1 MNTKHLVD
9 PELAKALEG
18 INTPTLTR
26 ESLPANRIALSQFK
40 VSAPAAPG
48 ITVEEH
54 LLSRSDGSAL
64 RVLVYLPTAPRT
76 GGLLFFHGGGMIR
89 GTADQYDAQS
99 RYFAHRLGCVVVV
112 VDYRLAPE
120 NPYPAGLDDG
130 CQALQWLH
138 DSADALQLPRDR
150 IAIAGESGGGC
161 LAAALALYA
170 RDHDGPAISA
180 QFLQNPMLD
189 DRTGTP
195 AEPNPLPNVGEFLWT
210 AANNRFAWGA
220 VLGREPGGPDTP
232 AYAAPGRVV
241 NLAGMPPSYLFV
253 GELDLFLDE
262 NLRFVHNLLRHGVST
277 ELHLYAGAYH
287 GFMSFSKGT
296 QLTERAEMDFW
307 GAMDRHFYRD

>member
-9 PELAKALEG
+9 PELAWALEG
-18 INTPTLTR
+18 INTPTLTL
-26 ESLPANRIALSQFK
+26 ESLPANRVALTKFLS
-40 VSAPAAPG
+40 SAPPAPG

-54 LLSRSDGSAL
+54 RLPRPDGSAL
-64 RVLVYLPTAPRT
+64 RVLVYLPTVSPT
-76 GGLLFFHGGGMIR
+76 GGLLFFHGGGMVR
-89 GTADQYDAQS
+89 GTADQYSAQS

-120 NPYPAGLDDG
+120 DPYPAGLDDG
-130 CQALQWLH
+130 YLALQWLH
-138 DSADALQLPRDR
+138 EKADEWQLPRAR
-150 IAIAGESGGGC
+150 IAVAGESGGGC
-161 LAAALALYA
+161 IAAALALYA
-170 RDHDGPAISA
+170 RDHNGPAISA

-232 AYAAPGRVV
+232 GYAAPGRVE
-241 NLAGMPPSYLFV
+241 NLADMPPGYLFV

-262 NLRFVHNLLRHGVST
+262 NLRFAQNLLRHGVST

-287 GFMSFSKGT
+287 GFMSFAPDANLT
-296 QLTERAEMDFW
+296 QRAQEDFR
-307 GAMDRHFYRD
+307 GAMERHFHG